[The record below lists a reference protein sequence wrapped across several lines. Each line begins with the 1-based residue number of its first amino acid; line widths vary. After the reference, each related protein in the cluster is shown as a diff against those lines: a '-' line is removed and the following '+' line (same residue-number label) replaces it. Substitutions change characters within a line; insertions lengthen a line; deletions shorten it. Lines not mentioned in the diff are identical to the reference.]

1 MSELYENVDV
11 TNFPPPLNVASRSTI
26 MEHCKLD
33 TEGFQRLP
41 DLKAIRPWGIQRVE
55 YFTPN
60 GSAKFDP
67 ENSDREKVQ
76 ELYRAENARRL
87 AVGLPLLPIPT
98 TPTKAFSQ
106 GVTIGDAEILNADG
120 NPIKISWSD
129 NGSTPLGDLQ
139 ALAASLGAPPAVL
152 NEQAE
157 PGNSEP
163 AAPSF
168 TGTEPDLDD
177 LTEAQLEAL
186 TRPADSIPATE
197 KPKAKPRASKT
208 PWPWQQKKN

>member
-11 TNFPPPLNVASRSTI
+11 TNFPPPLNVASKSTI

-33 TEGFQRLP
+33 TEGFQRLL
-41 DLKAIRPWGIQRVE
+41 DLRAIRPWGIERVE
-55 YFTPN
+55 FFTPN

-67 ENSDREKVQ
+67 ENSKREKVQ

-139 ALAASLGAPPAVL
+139 ALAESLEAPPAVFD
-152 NEQAE
+152 EKPE

-163 AAPSF
+163 TAP
-168 TGTEPDLDD
+168 TLTETEPDLND
-177 LTEAQLEAL
+177 LTEEQLEAL
-186 TRPADSIPATE
+186 TRPAEAITATDE
-197 KPKAKPRASKT
+197 TQSET
-208 PWPWQQKKN
+208 PSE

>member
-11 TNFPPPLNVASRSTI
+11 TNFPPPLNVASKSTI

-33 TEGFQRLP
+33 TEGFQRLL

-67 ENSDREKVQ
+67 ENSKREKVQ

-139 ALAASLGAPPAVL
+139 ALAESLEAPPAVFD
-152 NEQAE
+152 EKPE
-157 PGNSEP
+157 PGNSQP
-163 AAPSF
+163 TAP
-168 TGTEPDLDD
+168 TLTETEPDLND
-177 LTEAQLEAL
+177 LTEEQLEAL
-186 TRPADSIPATE
+186 TRPAEAITATDE
-197 KPKAKPRASKT
+197 TQSET
-208 PWPWQQKKN
+208 PSE

>member
-11 TNFPPPLNVASRSTI
+11 TNFPPPLNVASKSTI

-33 TEGFQRLP
+33 TEGFQRLL
-41 DLKAIRPWGIQRVE
+41 DLRAIRPWGIERVE
-55 YFTPN
+55 FFTPN

-67 ENSDREKVQ
+67 ENSKREKVQ

-139 ALAASLGAPPAVL
+139 ALADRSKPRPPFLMKTRAGELGTDGPDFNGNRTRLERLDGRAV
-152 NEQAE
+152 
-157 PGNSEP
+157 
-163 AAPSF
+163 
-168 TGTEPDLDD
+168 
-177 LTEAQLEAL
+177 EAL
-186 TRPADSIPATE
+186 TRPAEAITATDE
-197 KPKAKPRASKT
+197 TQSET
-208 PWPWQQKKN
+208 PSE